1 MDGVDFFVFFFVGR
15 YIKDILIII
24 YEGILMDIGIK
35 LEMYI
40 IVVLYNIC
48 LVGSFVVEIIVG
60 IF

>member
-1 MDGVDFFVFFFVGR
+1 
-15 YIKDILIII
+15 
-24 YEGILMDIGIK
+24 MDIGIK